1 MEESNNTTKKESE
14 KQKLS
19 TSSAF
24 GRYSGMA
31 FQIGGAIILGIIV
44 GWWLDKQLD
53 CKSHAFTALFS
64 ILGVFVGLYAV
75 IKDVLKK

>member
-1 MEESNNTTKKESE
+1 
-14 KQKLS
+14 
-19 TSSAF
+19 
-24 GRYSGMA
+24 MA

-53 CKSHAFTALFS
+53 CRSHAFTALFA
-64 ILGVFVGLYAV
+64 ILGIFVGLYSV

>member
-1 MEESNNTTKKESE
+1 MEENSKTTKKENE
-14 KQKLS
+14 KRKLS
-19 TSSAF
+19 PNSLA
-24 GRYSGMA
+24 RYSGMA

-53 CKSHAFTALFS
+53 CRSHAFTALFA
-64 ILGVFVGLYAV
+64 ILGIFVGLYSV